1 MLQAIRNTFDA
12 TGQKYL
18 LTAAV
23 GAAER
28 SASQSYDIPAFAANL
43 DFINL
48 MAYDFHGAFDGVTGQ
63 NAPLYNN
70 DDMNVVSINLCFLVR
85 YFFLIFLIIAR
96 MLPSNIGS
104 LKVHPLTNWFL
115 VWVFMAA
122 VLLSATQEASV
133 KTMVLVIKPAQEI
146 QDLSLGK
153 LVS

>member
-70 DDMNVVSINLCFLVR
+70 DDMNVVSINL
-85 YFFLIFLIIAR
+85 
-96 MLPSNIGS
+96 
-104 LKVHPLTNWFL
+104 
-115 VWVFMAA
+115 
-122 VLLSATQEASV
+122 
-133 KTMVLVIKPAQEI
+133 
-146 QDLSLGK
+146 
-153 LVS
+153 